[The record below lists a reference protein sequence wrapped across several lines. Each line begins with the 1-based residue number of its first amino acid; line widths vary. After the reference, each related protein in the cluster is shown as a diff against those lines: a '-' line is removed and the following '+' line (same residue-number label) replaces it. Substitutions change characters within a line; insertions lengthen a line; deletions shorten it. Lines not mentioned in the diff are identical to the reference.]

1 MSLRRRLAVAALA
14 PILALSLLA
23 PPACAGS
30 RIPSLTARAAAVLD
44 VSNGRILYSKNP
56 HLRLPPASTTKVM
69 TVVVALE
76 KLRPEQRIRVSRNAV
91 NAEPSKAG
99 LTLGAEYRVWD
110 LVTACLV
117 SSSNDAA
124 VALAEGA
131 AGSEEK
137 FVEMMNAKAA
147 RLGMKSTKFVNASGL
162 PDKKR
167 KRKQYTTA
175 YDLSTLMRHALRDK
189 RLDER
194 MGLLEAEI
202 RGSDGKA
209 IKLRSHNKMLWRMPK
224 FVKGKTGW
232 TFASRHTFVGTN
244 YDPKKRI
251 TFAMLSSTEPWTDIE
266 RLASFGLWLHARSR

>member
-1 MSLRRRLAVAALA
+1 MRLRRRFATAAFL
-14 PILALSLLA
+14 PLLVLSLLFPSPA
-23 PPACAGS
+23 PAAT

-44 VSNGRILYSKNP
+44 VSTGRILYSKNP

-76 KLRPEQRIRVSRNAV
+76 RMHPEKRIRISRNAV
-91 NAEPSKAG
+91 NATPSKAG

-110 LVTACLV
+110 LVTAALV

-131 AGSEEK
+131 AGSEIA
-137 FVEMMNAKAA
+137 FAGLMNAKAA
-147 RLGMKSTKFVNASGL
+147 RLGMKGTRFVNASGL
-162 PDKKR
+162 PDK

-189 RLDER
+189 RIDER
-194 MGLLEAEI
+194 MGILEAEI
-202 RGSDGKA
+202 RGSDGKTL
-209 IKLRSHNKMLWRMPK
+209 KLKSHNKMLWRMPK

-244 YDPKKRI
+244 YEAKKRI

-266 RLASFGLWLHARSR
+266 RLAAFGLWLHARSR